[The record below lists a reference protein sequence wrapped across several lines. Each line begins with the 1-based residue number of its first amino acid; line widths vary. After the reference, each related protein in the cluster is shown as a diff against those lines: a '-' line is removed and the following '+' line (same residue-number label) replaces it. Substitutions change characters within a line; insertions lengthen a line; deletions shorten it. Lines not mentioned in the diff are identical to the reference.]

1 MLVSPWDVI
10 PYCFFEI
17 KNIFCLILC
26 VWWLSW
32 YILAS
37 AFFCYTPALQIKTHP
52 SKCKRD
58 VKKHSEATP
67 LRKKKGQDAPEWELA
82 EEWVFFTNIIH
93 GRMLTPLSVSVKNK
107 AISWWMRGYGRN
119 KEGDCQDSLIFKRVK
134 KSTTSVS
141 QSHLALTMRDWA
153 GERHLIAGHIS
164 SVGGC
169 YYSIS
174 LNKLLVI

>member
-1 MLVSPWDVI
+1 MSPWDVI

-134 KSTTSVS
+134 NINNKRITKPFSPYY
-141 QSHLALTMRDWA
+141 
-153 GERHLIAGHIS
+153 ERLSWRETFDRRAYFFSWGM
-164 SVGGC
+164 
-169 YYSIS
+169 
-174 LNKLLVI
+174 LL